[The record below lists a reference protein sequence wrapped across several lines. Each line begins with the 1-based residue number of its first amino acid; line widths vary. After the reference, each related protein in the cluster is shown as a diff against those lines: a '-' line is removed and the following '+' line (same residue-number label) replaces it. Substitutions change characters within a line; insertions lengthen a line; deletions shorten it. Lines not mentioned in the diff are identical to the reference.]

1 LATGPRLPEVHTARR
16 RRGLGNDLRGTIA
29 MGNGKWVIVGIVG
42 LAIVAAVFSWSYRR
56 RAMRRSMAFW
66 GTEAASLIA
75 HGPRVEAVRLNQS
88 DATVTSDASD
98 RISFDGKLFAVIQ
111 RHDMSHARGLTHLRQ
126 SLLEDAS
133 FDFRSGKRAVQPK
146 WEYAIRFGRG
156 SRTATVLVSLADEQL
171 ALVGHARTLSMAPI
185 AAGVAIVLTEQLGS
199 RTVNGQR

>member
-1 LATGPRLPEVHTARR
+1 
-16 RRGLGNDLRGTIA
+16 

-42 LAIVAAVFSWSYRR
+42 LAILAAAFSWSYRR

-75 HGPRVEAVRLNQS
+75 HGPRVQALRLNPS
-88 DATVTSDASD
+88 DATAASD
-98 RISFDGKLFAVIQ
+98 DQERIPFDSRRFAVIQ
-111 RHDMSHARGLTHLRQ
+111 RRDMSRARGLTHLRQ

-133 FDFRSGKRAVQPK
+133 FDFRSAKRAIQPK

-156 SRTATVLVSLADEQL
+156 SRTATVLVSLADKRL
-171 ALVGHARTLSMAPI
+171 ALVGHERTLSMAPI

-199 RTVNGQR
+199 RTGYGER